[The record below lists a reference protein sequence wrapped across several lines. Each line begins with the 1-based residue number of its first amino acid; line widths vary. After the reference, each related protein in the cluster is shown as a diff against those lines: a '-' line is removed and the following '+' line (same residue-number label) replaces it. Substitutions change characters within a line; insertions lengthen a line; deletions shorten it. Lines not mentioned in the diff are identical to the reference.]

1 MNIQITRTK
10 NNATPITVKALSEL
24 TASGGGELHFET
36 GEYHFYREGTAVQ
49 FFAVSN
55 NSANDKYMAF
65 PIIDA
70 ENITVDGHGSVFV
83 FHEIVFPFMVSH
95 SKNVTVRNITLDIG
109 MSPLVNFR
117 VHHRTDEGFYMDI
130 DRKESPFFVENG
142 TVYFNRETGVWN
154 GGRHLLSLHAINR
167 HQVQYLATGECAS
180 RDFNNLPA
188 PLMKCDVTETPSG
201 IYAKYRPDS
210 PSHCGFGDEPLS
222 AIIDGGRNV
231 DLICIDRSEN
241 ITVKDVTVARGIGMG
256 IIGQLSKNI
265 LVDGFSTDTDR
276 RKSGSQSLTADAL
289 HFVNCDGRLEIRSCV
304 ISDTMDDAVNVHGM
318 YTTLSEIT
326 ENGIRANIMHREQ
339 YFFNPYRKGDRLQFI
354 DPESL
359 NITAE
364 FTVSKAVLNEENG
377 RELALSGKFTYGAE
391 TVRSGFLIENPDRM
405 PNLHMHHNRFNN
417 FPHNR
422 ISGAGE
428 ILVENNEFSN
438 CHAALLCLDLAR
450 YWYESGRVKHLV
462 YRDNIL
468 TNCDTRGNGAFITI
482 GVDGI
487 PDEIAP
493 GIHGHVEITGNR
505 FSEIKGLAVKAGG
518 VRELTVENNVFDTE
532 KPISDIIRIS

>member
-10 NNATPITVKALSEL
+10 NNTTPITVKALSEL
-24 TASGGGELHFET
+24 KASGGGELHFET
-36 GEYHFYREGTAVQ
+36 GEYHFYREGAAVE

-83 FHEIVFPFMVSH
+83 FHDILFPFMISE
-95 SKNVTVRNITLDIG
+95 SRNVTIKNLTCDLG
-109 MSPLVNFR
+109 MSPLVNFK
-117 VHHRTDEGFYMDI
+117 VHDRSEDGFYMDI

-142 TVYFNRETGVWN
+142 TVYFNRETGIWD
-154 GGRHLLSLHAINR
+154 GGRHLFSLHAVNR
-167 HQVQYLATGECAS
+167 HQVQYLATGICAD
-180 RDFNNLPA
+180 RDFTNLPA
-188 PLMKCDVTETPSG
+188 PLMKCHATETPDG
-201 IYAKYRPDS
+201 IYLKYRPDT
-210 PSHCGFGDEPLS
+210 PSRCGFGDEPLS

-241 ITVKDVTVARGIGMG
+241 VTVKDVTVARGIGMG

-265 LVDGFSTDTDR
+265 LVDGFSTVTDR
-276 RKSGSQSLTADAL
+276 RKNGCQSLTADAL
-289 HFVNCDGRLEIRSCV
+289 HFVNCDGSLEIRSCV

-318 YTTLSEIT
+318 YTVVSEIN
-326 ENGIRANIMHREQ
+326 ESSVLASIMHREQ
-339 YFFNPYRKGDRLQFI
+339 HFFNPYRTGDRLELI
-354 DPESL
+354 DPL
-359 NITAE
+359 NFEVKGE
-364 FTVSKAVLNEENG
+364 FIVSSAILNRENG
-377 RELALSGKFTYGAE
+377 REITLNGKFTCGAE
-391 TVRSGFLIENPDRM
+391 AVGNGFLIENPHRM
-405 PNLHMHHNRFNN
+405 PDLHMHHNRFDK

-428 ILVENNEFSN
+428 ILVEDNEFSN

-462 YRDNIL
+462 YRNNIL
-468 TNCDTRGNGAFITI
+468 RNCDTQGNSAFIRI
-482 GVDGI
+482 GIDGV
-487 PDEIAP
+487 PDETAP
-493 GIHGHVEITGNR
+493 KIHGRIEITGNS

-518 VRELTVENNVFDTE
+518 VCDLIIENNLFDTE
-532 KPISDIIRIS
+532 KDNIIAKN